1 MVITFCML
9 LSDGYGYLV
18 GNILH
23 VMLLVPSIVGMGHRF
38 WEICAL
44 LNCDIQQPT
53 GPRCAICYSFYCSSF
68 REDLVV
74 VLMLIY

>member
-1 MVITFCML
+1 MMMTFCML
-9 LSDGYGYLV
+9 VSDVYGFLV

-23 VMLLVPSIVGMGHRF
+23 VMLLVGMGHRF
-38 WEICAL
+38 WKICAL
-44 LNCDIQQPT
+44 PNCNIQQPT
-53 GPRCAICYSFYCSSF
+53 GPRCAGYCDFYYSIF